1 MRFMSVKKVSLLLLF
16 GLPLLW
22 LLMNEQAGSQMTQVT
37 KLRLVKAIEQRDVSL
52 VKEQTMSSEAASRPE
67 TEPLRH
73 IEVTATGYTAG
84 YESTGKQPS
93 HPQYG
98 ITYSG
103 VKVRRA
109 LYSTIAADIRLFP
122 IGTILYIPDY
132 GYGVVADTG
141 SAIKG
146 AKIDLYFETVEQVF
160 EQWGKKNVKVQVIH
174 VGDGTLDERQMARLN
189 DSL

>member
-1 MRFMSVKKVSLLLLF
+1 MRLMSMKKVSLLMLF

-22 LLMNEQAGSQMTQVT
+22 WFMNEQAGSQMTQVT
-37 KLRLVKAIEQRDVSL
+37 KLQLVKAMEQREVKL
-52 VKEQTMSSEAASRPE
+52 VKEQLKPKEAPSRPE

-73 IEVTATGYTAG
+73 MEVTATGYTAG

-109 LYSTIAADIRLFP
+109 LYSTIAADIRVFP

-146 AKIDLYFETVEQVF
+146 RKIDLYFETVEQVY
-160 EQWGKKNVKVQVIH
+160 EQWGKKNVKVQVIR
-174 VGDGTLDERQMARLN
+174 VGDGTLDERKMARLN
-189 DSL
+189 DAL